1 MCVWVLENLVIKV
14 VGDRKLVISYL
25 VLIFNCGNVRVY
37 KNLVEYKEINF
48 K

>member
-1 MCVWVLENLVIKV
+1 MCVCEYQRE
-14 VGDRKLVISYL
+14 VGDRKLVLSYL